1 MYKKDQT
8 VKIVL
13 EEALEIQSYVDT
25 NEATIDDQEDIM
37 ELFAD
42 DEETEVEA
50 MIKET
55 ATTNEMLQKIE
66 TAV

>member
-1 MYKKDQT
+1 MYKKDQM